1 MDTRDVPSTMRI
13 VWGMV
18 VLGTVLAAA
27 GAVLL
32 SATEASFDLG
42 LALLVFGFITSGSG
56 LFAWVK
62 IRRMPRPEDAEQF
75 YRYAPR
81 ARPGD
86 TEG

>member
-1 MDTRDVPSTMRI
+1 MDARDVPSTMRI
-13 VWGMV
+13 VWGMF
-18 VLGTVLAAA
+18 VLGAVLAAT
-27 GAVLL
+27 GVVLL
-32 SATEASFDLG
+32 SATEASLDLG
-42 LALLVFGFITSGSG
+42 LALLIFGLIMSGSG